1 MNGLELGAAA
11 ATAST
16 RLFRERAAPSPRRR
30 RRGRTRVRASHGVRA
45 TQEELEEKGQ
55 SHFEDYR
62 FVSRTE
68 LDELGGE
75 ATILDMLNLFVAAYN
90 ERHTPP
96 GYEPPEPPAEGEE
109 KEEKEE
115 GVEDNTPEEWLNAE
129 GMHLVAR
136 VGTTDEAEAGV
147 PLKNAELVNQARV
160 GATRAPPRLAS
171 LARAGSPTPPRGRRW
186 WTGGRSRRRASQR
199 ASRRSTPTSSR
210 T

>member
-1 MNGLELGAAA
+1 MPLPSEYSAGGAILQQSEDGVLPAEGAVPESDPSRLLNIIIRYEDTADLERYDTL
-11 ATAST
+11 
-16 RLFRERAAPSPRRR
+16 
-30 RRGRTRVRASHGVRA
+30 V
-45 TQEELEEKGQ
+45 
-55 SHFEDYR
+55 
-62 FVSRTE
+62 VSYTK
-68 LDELGGE
+68 DELGGE

-171 LARAGSPTPPRGRRW
+171 LARAAARDEKR
-186 WTGGRSRRRASQR
+186 
-199 ASRRSTPTSSR
+199 
-210 T
+210 